1 MQLSSYAGVLTD
13 MTLYVGPDQI
23 VPLSG
28 VLGTLLGLALMF
40 WGRLMAALRKVSAYF
55 STKNAEKP

>member
-1 MQLSSYAGVLTD
+1 

-28 VLGTLLGLALMF
+28 VVGTLVGLALMF
-40 WGRLMAALRKVSAYF
+40 WGRLMVALRKVTTFFTS
-55 STKNAEKP
+55 KDDNAKS